1 MWWPMIRKSKEE
13 KTASEAEKKEI
24 AELERQKRILE
35 MEKLKSEIKKNLED
49 TTKSKWNRWMEA
61 VKLGGKLFG
70 QLVLLPV
77 GAVQVA
83 PVVADQATKFAESHA
98 GAAKAAIVEKSTMPK
113 VQRDWI
119 AQDYR
124 AKFRP
129 LISAVETFYK
139 SLAGKEGLPPSSIN
153 IDAELKKL
161 SDESSETL
169 DATIAFTI
177 QKAFSGEQKELERA
191 EREKQMAGLRE
202 GKLFAPQPFN
212 FLGKLPETKTEVFP
226 LKVEMR
232 AALSNAILMQQTGAS
247 EMSVKKSLSAAANQF
262 LQQLRQQNPQVYSA
276 VTDPG
281 VYYGDIPGLTSTA
294 KPPQNG

>member
-1 MWWPMIRKSKEE
+1 MIRKSKEE

-113 VQRDWI
+113 VKKSETGISQ
-119 AQDYR
+119 
-124 AKFRP
+124 FRSEP
-129 LISAVETFYK
+129 
-139 SLAGKEGLPPSSIN
+139 GLP
-153 IDAELKKL
+153 KV
-161 SDESSETL
+161 SDCGFHERS
-169 DATIAFTI
+169 
-177 QKAFSGEQKELERA
+177 KNLEVRI
-191 EREKQMAGLRE
+191 R
-202 GKLFAPQPFN
+202 N
-212 FLGKLPETKTEVFP
+212 F
-226 LKVEMR
+226 
-232 AALSNAILMQQTGAS
+232 
-247 EMSVKKSLSAAANQF
+247 
-262 LQQLRQQNPQVYSA
+262 
-276 VTDPG
+276 
-281 VYYGDIPGLTSTA
+281 
-294 KPPQNG
+294 